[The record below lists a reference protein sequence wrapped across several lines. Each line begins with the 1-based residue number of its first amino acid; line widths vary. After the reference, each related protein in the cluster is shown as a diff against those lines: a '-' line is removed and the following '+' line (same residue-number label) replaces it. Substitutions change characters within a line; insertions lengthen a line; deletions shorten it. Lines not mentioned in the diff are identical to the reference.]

1 MFNKIKGNPLDAR
14 DFKFSN
20 YFFLI
25 KNAVMLDTPQ
35 EI

>member
-14 DFKFSN
+14 DSKFSN

-25 KNAVMLDTPQ
+25 KNAATLDTSQ